1 MKSLAVAVI
10 GVGHLGKEHA
20 RIYNGMND
28 VRLVGVVDTNL
39 SRARAVARKLNVPAL
54 QDYQP
59 LVDTVQAVSIVVPTV
74 EHFAIARAFVER
86 GVPVL
91 VEKPM
96 CKSLDQAQELVDLA
110 RRKGCILQVGH
121 IERFN
126 PAVEALQSEIVD
138 PRFIECHRLSSF
150 SFRSTDIGVV
160 LDLMIHD
167 IDIILHLVRSPVVR
181 VDAVGVRVLSPEED
195 IANAR
200 LVFENGCV
208 ANVTA
213 SRVSYQ
219 SMRKIRVFSGDRYI
233 SLDYQTKSAK
243 ILKKGPKLRSPD
255 FKVEQIDPTSLTN
268 LKDFLFGQ
276 LIETREITI
285 DNAGEPLARELGS
298 FIDCVRNGTPPV
310 VPGEHGLRA
319 MEVADR
325 IQKGILESH
334 RSLART

>member
-1 MKSLAVAVI
+1 MQPLNVAVI

-20 RIYNGMND
+20 RIYQAMDG
-28 VRLVGVVDTNL
+28 VRLVGVVDTNAT
-39 SRARAVARKLNVPAL
+39 RARTIARKLNVPGL
-54 QDYQP
+54 QDYRSI
-59 LVDTVQAVSIVVPTV
+59 LGDVQAASVVVPTV
-74 EHFAIARAFVER
+74 AHFDIARELLAHR
-86 GVPVL
+86 IPIL

-96 CKSLDQAQELVDLA
+96 CRTLDQAHELVRLA
-110 RRKGCILQVGH
+110 RDHSTILQVGH

-126 PAVEALQSEIVD
+126 PAVQALQSEVVK

-167 IDIILHLVRSPVVR
+167 IDIILHLVGSRVVR
-181 VDAVGVRVLSPEED
+181 VDAVGVCVVSKEED

-219 SMRKIRVFSGDRYI
+219 TMRKIRIFSSDRYI
-233 SLDYQTKSAK
+233 SLDYQAKTAK
-243 ILKKGPKLRSPD
+243 IYKKGPKLRD
-255 FKVEQIDPTSLTN
+255 GFDVGTFDPTSLPN

-276 LIETREITI
+276 LIESKELTI
-285 DNAGEPLARELGS
+285 DNQGEPLARELQS
-298 FIDCVRNGTPPV
+298 FVDSVRNRTEPP

-319 MEVADR
+319 MEVADM
-325 IQKGILESH
+325 IQKSIQENYGT
-334 RSLART
+334 LAQS